1 MPESNRKTLKEY
13 GRGIIGGLLF
23 SLPLIYTMEVW
34 WNGFIA
40 PPQYLLSCIG
50 TTYLLLLGYNR
61 YAGMKKGS
69 SFFEICWD
77 SVEEIGLA
85 FIVSFLFLLLISR
98 IDFGMSLN
106 EIAGKVIVVSMIVA
120 IGISVGTAQL
130 GNGNG
135 KDSKLDDK
143 EEQSKSE
150 SKGNGS
156 TEKDSSIKKRMIL
169 TVCGSV
175 LIASSVA
182 PTEEILVIAVSSNS
196 IQLLLMALISL
207 LIAGVILY
215 FIDFKGAAKIRP
227 GKIPMFVELVANY
240 LIALFVAFAFLW
252 FFGRVQ
258 DNGLNIV
265 VAQIIVLGIPGT
277 IGASAG
283 RLLIAG

>member
-1 MPESNRKTLKEY
+1 
-13 GRGIIGGLLF
+13 
-23 SLPLIYTMEVW
+23 MEVW

-40 PPQYLLSCIG
+40 PPEYLLCCIG
-50 TTYLLLLGYNR
+50 TTYLLLLGYNK
-61 YAGMKKGS
+61 YAGMKEGS

-98 IDFGMSLN
+98 IDFGMSLS
-106 EIAGKVIVVSMIVA
+106 EIAGKVIVVAMIVA

-130 GNGNG
+130 GDGNG
-135 KDSKLDDK
+135 KDSNSDGKGK
-143 EEQSKSE
+143 QSKSGPSSE
-150 SKGNGS
+150 GS
-156 TEKDSSIKKRMIL
+156 AKKDSSIKKRIIL
-169 TVCGSV
+169 TICGSV

-182 PTEEILVIAVSSNS
+182 PTEEILLIAVSSNS
-196 IQLLLMALISL
+196 IQLLLMVLVSL
-207 LIAGVILY
+207 LITGIILY
-215 FIDFKGAAKIRP
+215 FSDFKGAAKTKP
-227 GKIPMFVELVANY
+227 GNIPMFVELAANY
-240 LIALFVAFAFLW
+240 IIALFVAFAFLW

-258 DNGLNIV
+258 DIGLNIV